1 MVIRRSPAGGARRGL
16 SEIAERIDAAEDEAE
31 RTHPGPGLGAW
42 RGLKAG
48 ARRHGVIMKHLESP
62 ETRTA
67 DAYHPRLHAC
77 TATRADGRHR
87 NGVLLPARSFVAD

>member
-1 MVIRRSPAGGARRGL
+1 
-16 SEIAERIDAAEDEAE
+16 
-31 RTHPGPGLGAW
+31 
-42 RGLKAG
+42 
-48 ARRHGVIMKHLESP
+48 MKHLESP

-87 NGVLLPARSFVAD
+87 NGVLLPARCSWPTDWPLDAHVFLPEHHRYLGGDISLVI